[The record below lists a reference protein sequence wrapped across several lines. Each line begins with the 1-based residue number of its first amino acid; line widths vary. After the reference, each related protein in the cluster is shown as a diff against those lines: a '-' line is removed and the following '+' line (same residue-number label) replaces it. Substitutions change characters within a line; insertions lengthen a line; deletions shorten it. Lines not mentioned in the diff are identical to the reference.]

1 MKKIITIAS
10 LLLASA
16 SLPASADTL
25 TQALSSGLLKSDS
38 LNAARQNYVAVRESV
53 TIAQSG
59 NDLSGTVTVSGSQT
73 ESDKKNASGGFQSSQ
88 AFSAKIGISKQLYDS
103 GEAEARV
110 TAANYNIA
118 SAKANYRAL
127 EQATILSVIDAY
139 LTLLTSAES
148 RALQE
153 ENVARLTAQTQATQ
167 IRLDAGTTTA
177 TRLAEANARLARA
190 QSNLITA
197 IANEET
203 ARETYQSLTG
213 LSGDDLS
220 LPTMMGTLPSTL
232 AEAETRAVAN
242 HPDMVAAQSNERAAR
257 TQFDIL
263 ARQVLPKV
271 KFSLSATDSQAKGT
285 MQDKLDIKGE
295 VTLTSP
301 FIVTPSSR
309 AKGKETAAKLERAKY
324 QLADTRR
331 KIALDAR
338 SALRSLKAA
347 NAQSEAVDVELEA
360 AELVAEGIRAEVEFG
375 QKIFLDQ
382 LDAEQSVSD
391 AKVRKIQAQ
400 QSIMINHFRLLAS
413 MGELDS
419 ELLGVTDVLP
429 SLESEPSPRD
439 VFTGLLPLADLPE

>member
-1 MKKIITIAS
+1 MKKIFIIAS
-10 LLLASA
+10 LLLAS

-25 TQALSSGLLKSDS
+25 TDALSSGILKSDS
-38 LNAARQNYVAVRESV
+38 LNAARQNYIATRESV

-59 NDLSGTVTVSGSQT
+59 NDLTGTVSVTGSQT
-73 ESDKKNASGGFQSSQ
+73 ESDKKKSSGGFQSSQ
-88 AFSAKIGISKQLYDS
+88 AFSARIGISKQLYDS
-103 GEAEARV
+103 GEADARV

-118 SAKANYRAL
+118 SAKASYRAL

-148 RALQE
+148 RSLQE

-177 TRLAEANARLARA
+177 TRLAEAKARLARA
-190 QSNLITA
+190 QSNLISA
-197 IANEET
+197 LANEET

-213 LSGDDLS
+213 LSGDNLS
-220 LPTMMGTLPSTL
+220 LPSMMGSLPKSL
-232 AEAETRAVAN
+232 SEAEARAIAN
-242 HPDMVAAQSNERAAR
+242 HPDMVVAQSNERAAR

-331 KIALDAR
+331 QVALNAR
-338 SALRSLKAA
+338 SALRSLKAS
-347 NAQSEAVDVELEA
+347 NAQFEAVEVELEA
-360 AELVAEGIRAEVEFG
+360 AVLVAEGISAEVEFG

-391 AKVRKIQAQ
+391 AKVRKIQTQ
-400 QSIMINHFRLLAS
+400 QNIMLNHFRLLAA
-413 MGELDS
+413 MGELDAK
-419 ELLGVTDVLP
+419 LMGMADILP
-429 SLESEPSPRD
+429 ALEDEPSPRD

>member
-10 LLLASA
+10 LFFASL
-16 SLPASADTL
+16 SLPAHAESL
-25 TQALSSGLLKSDS
+25 TDALSSGLMKSDN
-38 LNAARQNYVAVRESV
+38 LNASRQNYIAVRESV

-59 NDLSGTVTVSGSQT
+59 NDLSGTVTVTGSQT
-73 ESDKKNASGGFQSSQ
+73 ESDKKKSSGGFQSSQ
-88 AFSAKIGISKQLYDS
+88 AFSARIGITKQLYDS
-103 GEAEARV
+103 GEAQARV

-118 SAKANYRAL
+118 SAKASYRAL

-139 LTLLTSAES
+139 LTLLTSSES
-148 RALQE
+148 RALQQ

-177 TRLAEANARLARA
+177 TRLAEAKARLARA

-197 IANEET
+197 LSNEET

-213 LSGDDLS
+213 LAGTDLS
-220 LPTMMGTLPSTL
+220 LPTMMGAIPMTL
-232 AEAETRAVAN
+232 AEAEDRALAN
-242 HPDMVAAQSNERAAR
+242 HPDMVVAQSNERAAR

-271 KFSLSATDSQAKGT
+271 KFSLSATDSQAKGV
-285 MQDKLDIKGE
+285 MQDKFDIKGE

-331 KIALDAR
+331 KVALDAR
-338 SALRSLKAA
+338 SALRSLKAS
-347 NAQSEAVDVELEA
+347 NAQREAVDVELAA
-360 AELVAEGIRAEVEFG
+360 AELVAEGISAEVEFG

-391 AKVRKIQAQ
+391 AKVRQIQTQ
-400 QSIMINHFRLLAS
+400 QNIMINHFRLLAS
-413 MGELDS
+413 MGELNAA
-419 ELLGVTDVLP
+419 LVGITDVLP
-429 SLESEPSPRD
+429 ALEDEPSPRD
-439 VFTGLLPLADLPE
+439 VFTGVLPLADLPE